1 MGAYENPRI
10 ITPPDY
16 GEIFRRNFQASKQ
29 MVENAFARA
38 EARREKIKREEQVID
53 DKILQFDLLRQ
64 DIKAGDLTGSLQN
77 ATNFLADDFAENE
90 RLYSQ
95 NQISREEYNGNRVSY
110 FRKLNEMKQIGAFL
124 EQQSKTIK
132 DLDVSAFQKNGA
144 NAYGF
149 LKAYQDNKIKF
160 QFVGDDLEMYYLG
173 GKDDKELIVV
183 DSDNL
188 KDANF
193 FNLNEKNIITESEKK
208 QLTVGTGPT
217 QGFQT
222 ITNKDGKQI
231 TVSTKKYS
239 KSKDELINDIANS
252 NKMNEYF
259 SDVEDAGSIFVDTIF
274 NKNNVKSIEEDAL
287 VIAAKNGLSKDETE
301 FFVKQIKTGT
311 YEDMEFGED
320 KNYRQLVNEVSKLQ
334 LARDSFNR
342 YAPKPQTATATEITD
357 KDVTSDSFSTS
368 LKNIYDKYT
377 IEGQKNRDI
386 ATDQMDLEGLVNEYN
401 KYKPRNGFVIT
412 KIVEK
417 DEKGEAVE
425 SKFAKYEISP
435 TDGNG
440 RVIANITPISI
451 NLTNFEDVEQAIAGF
466 ILSGKDLINIKNKS
480 SQTYNGIKI

>member
-29 MVENAFARA
+29 MVESAFARA
-38 EARREKIKREEQVID
+38 EARREKIRKEEQQID

-77 ATNFLADDFAENE
+77 ATNFLADDYAENE
-90 RLYSQ
+90 TNR
-95 NQISREEYNGNRVSY
+95 NNISRETYNKKRLSL

-144 NAYGF
+144 GAYGF

-160 QFVGDDLEMYYLG
+160 QFVGDDIEMYYLG

-193 FNLNEKNIITESEKK
+193 FNLNEKNIITENEKK
-208 QLTVGTGPT
+208 QLTAGIQLT
-217 QGFQT
+217 QSFQT
-222 ITNKDGKQI
+222 TTNKGGKQT
-231 TVSTKKYS
+231 TVSTKKYN

-259 SDVEDAGSIFVDTIF
+259 SDVEDAGSIFVDTIY
-274 NKNNVKSIEEDAL
+274 NKSNISSLELDADT
-287 VIAAKNGLSKDETE
+287 ISKKNGLSAEEAALFKKNISE
-301 FFVKQIKTGT
+301 GN
-311 YEDMEFGED
+311 YEDITIGKD

-342 YAPKPQTATATEITD
+342 YAPKEQNAKATATTDEDITL
-357 KDVTSDSFSTS
+357 DSFSAS

-377 IEGQKNRDI
+377 IEGQDKRNI
-386 ATDQMDLEGLVNEYN
+386 ATDQMDLEGLANEYN
-401 KYKPRNGFVIT
+401 KYKPRNGFVISKAT
-412 KIVEK
+412 EPDPENPNK
-417 DEKGEAVE
+417 AVE
-425 SKFAKYEISP
+425 SKFAKYEIRP

-440 RVIANITPISI
+440 RAIVNITAIPI
-451 NLTNFEDVEQAIAGF
+451 NLTNFEDIEQAIAGF